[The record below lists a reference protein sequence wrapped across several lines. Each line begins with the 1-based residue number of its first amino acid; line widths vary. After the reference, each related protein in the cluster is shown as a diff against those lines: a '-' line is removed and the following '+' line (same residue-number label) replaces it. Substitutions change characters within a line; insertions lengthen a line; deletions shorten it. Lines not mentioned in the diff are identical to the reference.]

1 MTYSDHSCPF
11 VSLSPVATNSSPA
24 LAPLVVAPAVL
35 PPVALTQATSARVN
49 ARERTYQA
57 WQDQTAGFSYVVA
70 DAMLKTGFS
79 PDEIGKIGGFRVLNV
94 EPQRD
99 VRLIGN
105 WH

>member
-57 WQDQTAGFSYVVA
+57 WQHQTAGFYYVVVY
-70 DAMLKTGFS
+70 AMLKTGFT
-79 PDEIGKIGGFRVLNV
+79 PDEIGKIGGGNLLRVFGEAV
-94 EPQRD
+94 KR
-99 VRLIGN
+99 
-105 WH
+105 